1 MKIAVI
7 VVLVLIAVGLFRLLR
22 PAPKGAARS
31 SDAARKLAAGRE
43 ARNAAPANDSAHHAV
58 SVKRGRDACEQVL
71 ALGDRRFLPAQL
83 GSLPLAG
90 CTSTNCQCKFE
101 HHPDRR
107 DSDGDN
113 RAPTALRSELYAASG
128 KPERRTR
135 RGRRKG
141 DFK

>member
-7 VVLVLIAVGLFRLLR
+7 IVLVLIAGGLFRLLR
-22 PAPKGAARS
+22 PAPKGATRS
-31 SDAARKLAAGRE
+31 PGAARKPAAGRE
-43 ARNAAPANDSAHHAV
+43 SRYPATASDSTHHAV

-71 ALGDRRFLPAQL
+71 ALGDRRFFPAQL
-83 GSLPLAG
+83 GRLPLAG
-90 CTSTNCQCKFE
+90 CTSANCQCKFE

-141 DFK
+141 DLK